1 MEGDGEG
8 GGTEKTPSNPCML
21 RVLEEESYA
30 KAEITAR
37 IEVRGR
43 GSDLYN

>member
-1 MEGDGEG
+1 MRGIEG
-8 GGTEKTPSNPCML
+8 GETEKTASNPRML
-21 RVLEEESYA
+21 RVLEEESY
-30 KAEITAR
+30 AEITAR